1 MVIVFQF
8 KYTHHKYIHKYY
20 IEFDTLFKCHKICL
34 HPFAF
39 LFTAKCLFMVFQV
52 LESIMDAKKTVYTN
66 DLKSSVLRTPY
77 NPIAKEEK
85 QSVSEYSTEMK
96 SK

>member
-1 MVIVFQF
+1 
-8 KYTHHKYIHKYY
+8 
-20 IEFDTLFKCHKICL
+20 
-34 HPFAF
+34 
-39 LFTAKCLFMVFQV
+39 MVFQV